1 MAYIY
6 KITNTINGKIYIG
19 KTEFSVEKR
28 FKEHLRDS
36 DKITLEKRP
45 LYSAIRKYGK
55 KAFTV
60 ETIEETDFPEERE
73 IYWIEYYQSFKY
85 GYNATL
91 GGDGKRY
98 LDYELIMEVFKNTGS
113 ATKTASL
120 VGCDVHSVLNVVKK
134 YNLGE
139 YYHWNHNNK
148 PVNQYSLNG
157 EYIMTYGSTFE
168 AAKGI
173 GKITSTSNGATS
185 HISDVCKGKRKTA
198 YGYIWK
204 FVENN

>member
-19 KTEFSVEKR
+19 KTERTVEERFS
-28 FKEHLRDS
+28 EHLKDS
-36 DKITLEKRP
+36 DRRTFEKRP

-55 KAFTV
+55 QAFVV

-91 GGDGKRY
+91 GGDGKHY
-98 LDYELIMEVFKNTGS
+98 LDYELIIEVFKNVGS
-113 ATKTASL
+113 ASKTASL
-120 VGCDVHSVLNVVKK
+120 VGCSTDSVREVIKRHD
-134 YNLGE
+134 LGE
-139 YYHWNHNNK
+139 YYHWNHGNK
-148 PVNQYSLNG
+148 PVNQYSLDG
-157 EYIMTYGSTFE
+157 QYIMTYGSTFE

-173 GKITSTSNGATS
+173 GKITPTSNGATS
-185 HISDVCKGKRKTA
+185 HISDVCKGKRKSA

-204 FVENN
+204 FASTD

>member
-6 KITNTINGKIYIG
+6 KITNTINGKLYIG

-36 DKITLEKRP
+36 DKRLLEKRP

-55 KAFTV
+55 KAFVV

-91 GGDGKRY
+91 GGDGRHY

-113 ATKTASL
+113 AVKTASL
-120 VGCDVHSVLNVVKK
+120 VRCDVHSVLKVVKK

-139 YYHWNHNNK
+139 YYHWNHGNK

-198 YGYIWK
+198 YGYIWR
-204 FVENN
+204 FAENN

>member
-6 KITNTINGKIYIG
+6 KITNTVNGKIYIG
-19 KTEFSVEKR
+19 KTERTVEER
-28 FKEHLRDS
+28 FLEHLRDS
-36 DKITLEKRP
+36 DKRIFEKRP

-55 KAFTV
+55 KAFVV
-60 ETIEETDFPEERE
+60 ETIEETDYPEERE
-73 IYWIEYYQSFKY
+73 TYWIEYYQSFKH

-98 LDYELIMEVFKNTGS
+98 LDYELIVEVFKNVGNAS
-113 ATKTASL
+113 KTASL
-120 VGCDVHSVLNVVKK
+120 VGCSVDSVLEVVKK
-134 YNLGE
+134 YKLGE
-139 YYHWNHNNK
+139 YYHWNHGNK
-148 PVNQYSLNG
+148 PVNQFSLNG
-157 EYIMTYGSTFE
+157 EYIMTYGSAFE

-198 YGYIWK
+198 YGYIWR
-204 FVENN
+204 FAENS

>member
-19 KTEFSVEKR
+19 KTERTVEERFS
-28 FKEHLRDS
+28 EHLKDS
-36 DKITLEKRP
+36 SRRTFEKRP

-55 KAFTV
+55 KAFV
-60 ETIEETDFPEERE
+60 IEIIEETDFPEERE
-73 IYWIEYYQSFKY
+73 TYWIEYYQSFKY

-98 LDYELIMEVFKNTGS
+98 LDYELIVEIFKNVGNAS
-113 ATKTASL
+113 KTASL
-120 VGCDVHSVLNVVKK
+120 IGCSTDSVREVVKK

-139 YYHWNHNNK
+139 YYHWNHGNK

-204 FVENN
+204 FAENN